1 MMKINL
7 LQKRLNRLEE
17 LFPKVIEE
25 IFKSNYDENDSDLEF
40 KNLLEYK
47 RIKTDILLDLKDE
60 NVFSIENKYLKQLR
74 EKLQR
79 LSIYGD
85 PNFPV
90 DVLEEMDRQSRFRIL
105 QLLGPE
111 LSSKKEDE
119 LLDEF
124 HSWYSGYDYTWN
136 KLHTNLLIIK
146 AGVFPSSLTRFV
158 NEIRECLAFNRYLAA
173 AALLRTTLEIAVE
186 DLCKINHLDDLS
198 DASHWN
204 EKSTF
209 WDNMIRKEKVESLDK
224 ISLDRVTLQYQ
235 IDLLCLIDKFKPLQ
249 NECHEVRK
257 VTNQLI
263 HGKLTLGKPE
273 AMTLT
278 HRTFQLIHELY
289 EVN

>member
-7 LQKRLNRLEE
+7 LQKRLERLEE
-17 LFPKVIEE
+17 LFPKVIQELATY
-25 IFKSNYDENDSDLEF
+25 SNENNNEDIKFDTLY
-40 KNLLEYK
+40 EYK

-60 NVFSIENKYLKQLR
+60 SVFSIENKYLKQVR

-85 PNFPV
+85 PNLS
-90 DVLEEMDRQSRFRIL
+90 DEILEILSEKDRFQLFR
-105 QLLGPE
+105 LLGPE

-146 AGVFPSSLTRFV
+146 AGVFPASLERFV
-158 NEIRECLAFNRYLAA
+158 SEIRECLAFNRYLAA
-173 AALLRTTLEIAVE
+173 AALLRTTLEIAIE
-186 DLCKINHLDDLS
+186 DLCKINHLDDLR
-198 DASHWN
+198 DTTNWN

-209 WDNMIRKEKVESLDK
+209 WQNMIRKERVESLDK
-224 ISLDRVTLQYQ
+224 ISLDLVTLQYQ
-235 IDLLCLIDKFKPLQ
+235 IDLLCLIDKFKSLQ

-273 AMTLT
+273 AMKLT
-278 HRTFQLIHELY
+278 HRTFQLIHQLY